1 MAPVKTANKP
11 RIYSLSNDENLNNV
25 TLLSSLYKHFKSKN
39 VR

>member
-11 RIYSLSNDENLNNV
+11 RIYSLSNDENLNHV
-25 TLLSSLYKHFKSKN
+25 TLLSSLYQYFKAEN